1 VRLLQVDNL
10 SASHGLLPAVRDIGF
25 AVEAG
30 EIVALV
36 GANGAG
42 KTTLLRTIAGTHQA
56 VRGRIVFDG
65 VDVTALPAHRR
76 VAAGIS
82 LASEGRRLFPAMSV
96 EENLRVGGSAGR
108 PGEWDVERVLD
119 AFPQLQPLRRR
130 RAGELS
136 GGQQQ
141 AVAIGRAL
149 MANPRILLLDEISL
163 GLSPKAV
170 EGFYASLQT
179 LIAARVTLILVE
191 QDLGRTL
198 ATADRILCLLE
209 GRLVAEGRAGEM
221 SRERVMAHY
230 FGARQEAAQPGTTND

>member
-1 VRLLQVDNL
+1 MSLLRVENL
-10 SASHGLLPAVRDIGF
+10 EASHGLLPAVRGISL
-25 AVEAG
+25 AVDVG
-30 EIVALV
+30 EILALV

-42 KTTLLRTIAGTHQA
+42 KTTLLRSIAGAHPVQ
-56 VRGRIVFDG
+56 RGRIIFDG
-65 VDVTALPAHRR
+65 VDVTALPINRR

-82 LASEGRRLFPAMSV
+82 LVPEGRRLFPTMSV
-96 EENLRVGGSAGR
+96 EENLHVGRSAGR
-108 PGEWDVERVLD
+108 AGEWNVDRVLD

-170 EGFYASLQT
+170 DGVYASLQT
-179 LIAARVTLILVE
+179 LIAARVTLVLVE
-191 QDLGRTL
+191 QDLGRTM

-209 GRLVAEGRAGEM
+209 GKVVAAGRADEM
-221 SRERVMAHY
+221 SREQIMAHY
-230 FGARQEAAQPGTTND
+230 FGTRQEAAQPETTND

>member
-1 VRLLQVDNL
+1 MSLLHVDKL
-10 SASHGLLPAVRDIGF
+10 SASHGQLPAVRGIEFTVD
-25 AVEAG
+25 EG

-42 KTTLLRTIAGTHQA
+42 KTTLLRTIAGAHRA
-56 VRGRIVFDG
+56 DRGRVVFDG
-65 VDVTALPAHRR
+65 VEVTGLPAHRR

-82 LASEGRRLFPAMSV
+82 LVPEGRRLFPTMSV
-96 EENLRVGGSAGR
+96 EENLRVGASAAR
-108 PGEWDVERVLD
+108 PGEWSVTRVLD

-170 EGFYASLQT
+170 DGVYASLRI
-179 LIAARVTLILVE
+179 LIDARVTLILVE

-209 GRLVAEGRAGEM
+209 GRIVAAGRADEM
-221 SRERVMAHY
+221 SREQVMAHY
-230 FGARQEAAQPGTTND
+230 FGTREAA